1 MIKFSPQDIQ
11 PGKPEIIFPVEWSY
25 RVVVDSTVSGSLEK
39 LNKILEKYRY
49 SERFA
54 IGNTSGGNRYA
65 SFHVTLEVPNR
76 EVMNKLGK
84 EFSEVD
90 GVKFV
95 L

>member
-1 MIKFSPQDIQ
+1 MIKLNPKDIQ

-25 RVVVDSTVSGSLEK
+25 RAVVDATVADTLEN
-39 LNKILEKYRY
+39 LNKVLEKYQY

-54 IGNTSGGNRYA
+54 IGNTSGNQRYK
-65 SFHVTLEVPNR
+65 SFHVTVTVPNR

-84 EFSEVD
+84 EFGEVK

>member
-1 MIKFSPQDIQ
+1 MIKLNDKDIQ

-25 RVVVDSTVSGSLEK
+25 RVVVASAIAGALEK
-39 LNKILEKYRY
+39 LNKILEKYKY

-54 IGNTSGGNRYA
+54 IGNASSSNRYR
-65 SFHVTLEVPNR
+65 SFHVTVTVPNR
-76 EVMNKLGK
+76 EVMNQLAKDFGK
-84 EFSEVD
+84 VE

>member
-1 MIKFSPQDIQ
+1 MIKLNPKDIQ
-11 PGKPEIIFPVEWSY
+11 PGKPEIIFPTDWSY
-25 RVVVDSTVSGSLEK
+25 RVVVDATTGGALES
-39 LNKILEKYRY
+39 LNKILEKYKY

-54 IGNTSGGNRYA
+54 VGNSSSSNRYN
-65 SFHVTLEVPNR
+65 SFHVTVTVPNR

-84 EFSEVD
+84 EFSEVK